1 MGQEMRNLRIDG
13 ARLWASL
20 MEMAEIGAL
29 PNGGCGRLALTD
41 LDKEGRDLFVRW
53 CEEAGCTVTV
63 DSMGNIF
70 ARRPGTDPNRKP
82 VGTGSHLDTQPHGGK
97 FDGVLGV
104 LAGLEVIRAL
114 NDAEVETA
122 APIEVVV
129 WTNEEGSRFTPSM
142 CASGVFAG
150 AFEEADI
157 RAHTDVDGHVFGEEL
172 RRIGYAGPE
181 RCGAHAFETFYEIH
195 IEQGP
200 ILEAAG
206 LPVGVVIGVQGM
218 RWYDVTVTGQ
228 DAHAGPTPMEVR
240 RDAMLAAA
248 RMVQVVVETA
258 RGHAPHGRGTVGH
271 MRVVPNSRN
280 TIPGEV
286 HFTIDIRH
294 PDAGTLERMDTEM
307 RAAIEAR
314 AEMEG
319 VEVEMEEVT
328 NSAPIQFDRGC
339 IAAVRDAAER
349 LGYAH
354 MDVVSGAG
362 HDSVYIS
369 QVAPTSMIFIPC
381 EGGLSH
387 AEAENAE
394 PEHVTTGG
402 NVLLHAI
409 LERAD

>member
-1 MGQEMRNLRIDG
+1 MGQAMRNLRIDG

-41 LDKEGRDLFVRW
+41 LDREGRDLFVRW
-53 CEEAGCTVTV
+53 CEEAGCAVTV

-70 ARRPGTDPNRKP
+70 ARRPGTDAGRRP

-104 LAGLEVIRAL
+104 LAGLEVIRSL

-157 RAHTDVDGHVFGEEL
+157 LDHTDVDGHVFGEEL
-172 RRIGYAGPE
+172 ERIGYAGPE

-200 ILEAAG
+200 ILEAAER
-206 LPVGVVIGVQGM
+206 PVGVVTGVQGM

-248 RMVQVVVETA
+248 RMVQIVVETG
-258 RGHAPHGRGTVGH
+258 RGHPPHGRGTVGH

-294 PDAGTLERMDTEM
+294 PDPGVLERMDREM
-307 RAAIEAR
+307 CAAIEAS
-314 AEMEG
+314 AEADG
-319 VEVEMEEVT
+319 VEVEMEQVT

-339 IAAVRDAAER
+339 VAAVREAAET
-349 LGYAH
+349 LGYTH

-387 AEAENAE
+387 AEAENVE
-394 PEHVTTGG
+394 PEHVTVGG

-409 LERAD
+409 LDRAG